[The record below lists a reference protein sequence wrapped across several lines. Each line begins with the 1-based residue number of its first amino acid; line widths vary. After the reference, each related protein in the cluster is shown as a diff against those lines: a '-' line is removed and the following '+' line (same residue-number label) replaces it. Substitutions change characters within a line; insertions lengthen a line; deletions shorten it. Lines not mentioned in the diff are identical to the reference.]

1 MPDRWTEFNEMF
13 RTRACARDAH
23 ADCPHLIDIGG
34 GIDPRRFLPGFGAV
48 LCGCSCHASC
58 PVTVT
63 TRRMTVPA
71 KTWYASCTCPGA
83 GQARQRMD
91 EAGSG
96 FPDFGE
102 VLQEE
107 QRRARA
113 RKDAFEATRAGAAGR
128 NRREVRE
135 IYVRELRSRGLR
147 IPADNALDAVVE
159 RINGNP
165 LPTARL
171 LGEGLVETGRML
183 HGLVKIFR
191 QGTRGA

>member
-23 ADCPHLIDIGG
+23 TDCPHLIDIGG
-34 GIDPRRFLPGFGAV
+34 GIDPRRFPPGFGV
-48 LCGCSCHASC
+48 GLCGCSCHASC

-71 KTWYASCTCPGA
+71 KTWYTSCTCPGA
-83 GQARQRMD
+83 GQAWQRMN

-113 RKDAFEATRAGAAGR
+113 RKDAFEATRAGAGGR

-171 LGEGLVETGRML
+171 LGKGLVETGRML
-183 HGLVKIFR
+183 HGLVKIFW
-191 QGTRGA
+191 QSTRGA